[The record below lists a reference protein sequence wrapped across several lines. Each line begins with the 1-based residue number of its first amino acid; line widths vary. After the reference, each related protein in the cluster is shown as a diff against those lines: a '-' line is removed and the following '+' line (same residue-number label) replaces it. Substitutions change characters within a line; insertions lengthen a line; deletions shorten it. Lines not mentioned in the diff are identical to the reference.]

1 MILNKGI
8 TISGASV
15 LSKDYTHFQGE
26 EPVNNLT
33 DDHRLFLKWALPQRG
48 LDMEGFVPGG
58 LWAIISRI
66 KERRPKIG
74 LQTNGGMSEYK
85 DYIVSHPD
93 EWKIFDNMCQIHVT
107 RFNRDPR

>member
-8 TISGASV
+8 TIRGASV